1 MGNFY
6 STLLKNYKLFLH
18 RIFPDDEDATVD
30 KRKVY
35 YTQERNNERS
45 KQSRNR
51 KKMRISQ
58 VKKCYEASTICT
70 IVEQNASQKTQN
82 NLSSGIQ

>member
-1 MGNFY
+1 LNRRTLANKMGNFY

-35 YTQERNNERS
+35 YTQEFNNERS

-58 VKKCYEASTICT
+58 VK
-70 IVEQNASQKTQN
+70 NATKQVKSVQ
-82 NLSSGIQ
+82 